1 MDGGTQK
8 FVSLGN
14 VRNLNVIYPSD
25 IEQDKIG
32 CYFEKL
38 DHLITLHQR
47 KCDEL
52 KKFKKYM
59 LQNMFPQKG

>member
-47 KCDEL
+47 KCDKL